1 MDRMIL
7 TGASGL
13 IGASLLRSLRGQ
25 GIPIT
30 QLVRRPAPDNLEQI
44 FWDPYAAS
52 PIADPSRLD
61 AATAAIH
68 LAGANI
74 AGHRWTAGYKNL
86 LETSRVIPTQALALL
101 LARLTPRPLVLVSAS
116 AVGIYGSRGDE
127 VLSERS
133 APGSD
138 FLAEICQSWEQA
150 AKPATDAG
158 IRVVHLRFGVVLSPA
173 GGALARMLPP
183 FRLGL
188 GGRLGSGRQWI
199 SWVALPDVVAA
210 IEFALKTQSLSGAV
224 NVVAPGAVSNA
235 EFSRTLGR
243 VLHRPAILPAPAAAL
258 RLIFGQMAEAT
269 ILSSQHVIPERLAAS
284 GFRFQAPELEGAL
297 AAMLQARAS

>member
-1 MDRMIL
+1 MIL
-7 TGASGL
+7 AGASGL

-25 GIPIT
+25 AIPIT
-30 QLVRRPAPDNLEQI
+30 QLVRRPAPNNPEQI
-44 FWDPYAAS
+44 FWDPYAAL
-52 PIADPSRLD
+52 PIADPSQLD
-61 AATAAIH
+61 GAAAAIH

-74 AGHRWTAGYKNL
+74 AGRRWTASYKSL
-86 LETSRVIPTQALALL
+86 LETSRVIPTRALALL
-101 LARLTPRPLVLVSAS
+101 LARLTPKPQVLISAS
-116 AVGIYGSRGDE
+116 AIGIYGNRGDE

-133 APGSD
+133 APGRD
-138 FLAEICQSWEQA
+138 FLAEICQRWEQA
-150 AKPATDAG
+150 AKPATEAG

-188 GGRLGSGRQWI
+188 GGRLGSGRQWM
-199 SWVALPDVVAA
+199 SWVALPDVIAA

-243 VLHRPAILPAPAAAL
+243 ILHRHAILPAPAAVL
-258 RLIFGQMAEAT
+258 KLLFGEMAEAT
-269 ILSSQHVIPERLAAS
+269 ILSSQHVIPERLDAS
-284 GFRFQAPELEGAL
+284 GFRFQSPELEGAL
-297 AAMLQARAS
+297 AAMLQAPAS